1 MELGTE
7 ITMQEEYTNTVTIS
21 TDEYAYLIE
30 CQVRLDLLREMRLR
44 NIKTTAQYGPS
55 PVMPEDLVL
64 GNDIVSSIEGS
75 GHD

>member
-7 ITMQEEYTNTVTIS
+7 ITGQEEYTSTITIS
-21 TDEYAYLIE
+21 ADEYAYLIE

-44 NIKTTAQYGPS
+44 NIKSTAQYGPS

-64 GNDIVSSIEGS
+64 GSDIVNSIEGA